1 MLFYHLLLI
10 VLIAIYMQIYHLLL
24 IMLSAIN
31 IFNGYSLGMGDEN
44 RLKNDLFSLIRLGN
58 VKKVES
64 FLNYTFDENNN
75 DFTKEISSTLIVSE
89 DNIIRQSSL
98 FSYAETRK
106 QFIDDVIVFE
116 PLLHYCVHHPRPQ
129 SGCDKVED
137 YIDGNG
143 NNIEESQNDDD
154 QNNNIVNNGP
164 DNISDEERRAMIE
177 KGRLQVAKYLL
188 NLRYPSVSLEAVDS
202 DGLTVLHL
210 ASKNGDYKILKL
222 LLNHAY
228 GNRNENNKNG
238 RIIPSFD
245 INCKCL
251 KLGWT
256 SMHYCANQGDVI
268 SLKLLIQAG
277 ASPTIKAGPMT
288 YTKPGISLINRTE
301 SGSTATDGVEN
312 RGALRV
318 GTSSIIGSGFTPL
331 GMIKLKLQ
339 SSYGLDL
346 GYESNLQSVVKE
358 LEKSSREM
366 KSEKLHI
373 EANKFESLK
382 INQLK
387 LTHKKA
393 QEMKKVANKSEILA
407 LKNCKHFDLIES
419 AGLYHDIGG
428 IPIDIE
434 SAGLK
439 FTSLGSGRLESGKQS
454 LISVK
459 SCEVPMKLEVVT
471 SGKISAVALS
481 VASAASAAV
490 IKTGAVISK
499 VLRSKSKRNVKPNSE
514 NVVKFVPNIPLSS
527 STSSIPVP
535 TFPIAALRVI
545 PTPVC
550 FIPPTAKKWLSN
562 NNGLSPTSA
571 HRIEVEKTLTW
582 LCSRSSKGDNLQ
594 KKIDS
599 HATESNFKKN
609 QNKLGSG
616 SRSGSLGSHA
626 STMSTT
632 NSSLSRSSN
641 EMRAKQSRSQKGLRK
656 ETDKSVKMIEYE
668 TTGAEEKLSQL
679 KEYSLGEGKTVSEK

>member
-1 MLFYHLLLI
+1 MLI
-10 VLIAIYMQIYHLLL
+10 
-24 IMLSAIN
+24 AIN
-31 IFNGYSLGMGDEN
+31 IFNGYSFERGDEN
-44 RLKNDLFSLIRLGN
+44 RLKNDLFALIRLGN

-64 FLNYTFDENNN
+64 FLDYTFDEDNH
-75 DFTKEISSTLIVSE
+75 DFTKGTSSTLIVSE
-89 DNIIRQSSL
+89 ENIIRQSSL

-251 KLGWT
+251 NLGWT
-256 SMHYCANQGDVI
+256 PMHYCANQGDVI

-277 ASPTIKAGPMT
+277 ASPAIRAGPKPT
-288 YTKPGISLINRTE
+288 YTKPGISLINKTDA
-301 SGSTATDGVEN
+301 GTTATDGVEN

-318 GTSSIIGSGFTPL
+318 GASSIIGSGFTPL

-339 SSYGLDL
+339 SSCGLDL

-358 LEKSSREM
+358 LQKSSSEV
-366 KSEKLHI
+366 KLEKLHI
-373 EANKFESLK
+373 KANKFESLV
-382 INQLK
+382 INQTK
-387 LTHKKA
+387 STHKKV
-393 QEMKKVANKSEILA
+393 QEMKKLANKS
-407 LKNCKHFDLIES
+407 
-419 AGLYHDIGG
+419 
-428 IPIDIE
+428 
-434 SAGLK
+434 
-439 FTSLGSGRLESGKQS
+439 ESGKQS

-459 SCEVPMKLEVVT
+459 SCEIPMKSEVET

-481 VASAASAAV
+481 VASAVSAAV
-490 IKTGAVISK
+490 IKTGTVISK
-499 VLRSKSKRNVKPNSE
+499 VLRNKSKRNVKPNRE
-514 NVVKFVPNIPLSS
+514 NVAKFVQNIPLPSS
-527 STSSIPVP
+527 ISSSSIPVP
-535 TFPIAALRVI
+535 TFSIDALGVI
-545 PTPVC
+545 TTPVC
-550 FIPPTAKKWLSN
+550 YIPPTAKKWLSN
-562 NNGLSPTSA
+562 DNGLSPTSA
-571 HRIEVEKTLTW
+571 RRIEVEKTLTW

-599 HATESNFKKN
+599 HTTESNFKKN

-632 NSSLSRSSN
+632 NSSLSRSSD
-641 EMRAKQSRSQKGLRK
+641 EMRAKQSKNQKGLWK
-656 ETDKSVKMIEYE
+656 ETEKSEKIIEYV
-668 TTGAEEKLSQL
+668 TTSAEAKLS
-679 KEYSLGEGKTVSEK
+679 EGETVSEPNSIK